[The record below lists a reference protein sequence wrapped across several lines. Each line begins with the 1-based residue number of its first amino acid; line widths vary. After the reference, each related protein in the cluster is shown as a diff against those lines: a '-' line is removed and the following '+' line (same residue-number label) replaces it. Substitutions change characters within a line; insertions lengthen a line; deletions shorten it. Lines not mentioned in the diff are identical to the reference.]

1 MTRPI
6 LPSSTE
12 EEITELMPLEITW
25 EDFSDM
31 LDRRI
36 DFDYFDGRV
45 AVHHYEHGIDVLKYN
60 WRTIGF
66 KMDGKY
72 CFREDVEHCRGSFV
86 AIKRWTGM
94 TKRQVLKG
102 FENRTIGK
110 IV

>member
-25 EDFSDM
+25 NDYHDM
-31 LDRRI
+31 LSRLFNREYLGDRI
-36 DFDYFDGRV
+36 TVY
-45 AVHHYEHGIDVLKYN
+45 HYEYGIEVLNYG